1 MVKISPF
8 QLLMSLETKDKRFL
22 KRLRRTDANPKKT
35 EMHELS
41 DEDFKEVN
49 IHVSMSNYKHA

>member
-1 MVKISPF
+1 MN
-8 QLLMSLETKDKRFL
+8 LETKDKRFL

-41 DEDFKEVN
+41 NEDFKEVN